1 MIEKQETN
9 LVAKNISNSNGI
21 ANRLRKRESVETKLS
36 APKNQQMRLTRSM
49 AKDKITNGVPSK
61 TTVASSNANKKKRDT
76 KSMEKDMSSVAES
89 ELEDMK
95 VKYSEKYSKREK
107 YFNQGNAI
115 YQEYDEFLKKKKKDR
130 KIEFIKLKKEPNEEF
145 INSTNS
151 KDLLK
156 FFGGPNSD
164 QDTF

>member
-1 MIEKQETN
+1 MQNTIQ
-9 LVAKNISNSNGI
+9 VVDKNKNSGGI
-21 ANRLRKRESVETKLS
+21 ASRLRRRESDNPQVS
-36 APKNQQMRLTRSM
+36 APKNQQMRQTRSM
-49 AKDKITNGVPSK
+49 VKEKTKNGVPSK
-61 TTVASSNANKKKRDT
+61 TTVASSNVHRKKRDA
-76 KSMEKDMSSVAES
+76 KSIEKDMSSVGES
-89 ELEDMK
+89 ELEEMK
-95 VKYSEKYSKREK
+95 IKYSGKFSTREK

-115 YQEYDEFLKKKKKDR
+115 YQEYDEFLKRKRKDKKL
-130 KIEFIKLKKEPNEEF
+130 EFIKLKKEPNEEA